1 MQQLV
6 IVMVNDELK
15 IYRGEDFVVSD
26 HIVIHQ
32 PTLSEICD
40 YGERNYYNMIYQL
53 TSTPQSMKSQLWDIG
68 IDYTEITPY
77 QLFYNFL
84 YKIYPQ
90 EQTSIIFGDLDLTN
104 FQVMQRKDDKS
115 VALCQ
120 YIDND
125 LVIIDEFTYNMIVDY
140 LRAVHNIE
148 KDERMP
154 ANESTKMI
162 LIEDDRDAIEINQRK
177 EYHSQLKNLISS
189 MINCEGFK
197 YNHSQVWDMK
207 INAFMDSVKRI
218 TKIKNANLLLQSGY
232 SGFGIN
238 LKDVDK
244 KQLNWLG
251 ELD

>member
-53 TSTPQSMKSQLWDIG
+53 TSTPQSMKSKLWDIG

-115 VALCQ
+115 IALCQ

-197 YNHSQVWDMK
+197 YNHSQV
-207 INAFMDSVKRI
+207 
-218 TKIKNANLLLQSGY
+218 
-232 SGFGIN
+232 
-238 LKDVDK
+238 
-244 KQLNWLG
+244 
-251 ELD
+251 